1 MRNRDG
7 FIKEGKMEVYQEL
20 TIFNVE
26 GTITELIDRM
36 EKKLS
41 GGWVRS
47 KSSEERLRKMQAFQY
62 CFDLEKHPEYSPAH
76 LWLYEK
82 EGNSLR
88 ISNIVPEKKDRLS
101 YAEYNELVQHFN
113 EHVIQPTAGEISFEV
128 EITKS
133 DVTIDDLV
141 PQPVA
146 EKLKVFSAVANKST
160 GAAHPLDRRRWMD
173 FLVAAHRNGV
183 DLSPSMLR
191 RWLCEVEGWWE
202 DIASE
207 LTSNY
212 EDSRE
217 LLNYYDTH

>member
-1 MRNRDG
+1 MRNRDSS
-7 FIKEGKMEVYQEL
+7 IKEGKMEVYQEL

-26 GTITELIDRM
+26 GTIAELIDRM

-41 GGWVRS
+41 AGWVRS
-47 KSSEERLRKMQAFQY
+47 KSSEERLREMQAFQY
-62 CFDLEKHPEYSPAH
+62 CFDLEEHPEYSPTH
-76 LWLYEK
+76 LWLYEE

-88 ISNIVPEKKDRLS
+88 ISNIVSDKKRQLS
-101 YAEYNELVQHFN
+101 YAEYNQLVQHFN
-113 EHVIQPTAGEISFEV
+113 EHVIRPTVGEVSFEV

-133 DVTIDDLV
+133 DVTIDDIVSELV
-141 PQPVA
+141 A
-146 EKLKVFSAVANKST
+146 KKLKIFSAVANKST

-173 FLVAAHRNGV
+173 FLVEAHRSET

-191 RWLCEVEGWWE
+191 RWMCEVEGWSE

-207 LTSNY
+207 LTCDY
-212 EDSRE
+212 ETSRE